1 MTPAL
6 ELRHFTYADL
16 REVRQTLIGV
26 HADVHAARMT
36 DDAFRQRFP
45 WFVDHWGSNPEFSC
59 AIAYDGGEAAG
70 FAYEAPGR
78 KRSWA
83 LLHRSETRP

>member
-45 WFVDHWGSNPEFSC
+45 WFVDHWGSNPEF
-59 AIAYDGGEAAG
+59 
-70 FAYEAPGR
+70 
-78 KRSWA
+78 
-83 LLHRSETRP
+83 